1 MRRQILW
8 ASVVMAVLGLVGP
21 SWGPALIP
29 ARARFGVGLAE
40 AGGLFAAFGICRAL
54 GSALAAAVSDRWSAR
69 VLMALYGVLL
79 AGGLALQAAAPNWA
93 VLVTGGALVGFAFGC
108 LGTEVNA
115 VAARTGPE
123 LRGRA
128 LSLTN
133 AVYSLGAT
141 AGPFA
146 VGLLLRAHLGWRL
159 AFWAWAAAALLAGF
173 GLAAACGGI
182 RVPPSRS
189 IGSGL
194 DRRVAALAGMAF
206 AYNGGGWAVS
216 GWAATWLVVRFAAPL
231 LTGALGATVF
241 YGCLTLGRLVNGAVV
256 HRVAVPR
263 LLWWQAVASAAAL
276 VALSLAPNPG
286 LALAA
291 FGTAGFTLGG
301 IYPNLVAHAA
311 ALVPDRPGAM
321 AGAIATGGA
330 VGVGLVPFSAGLL
343 GDRGLPA
350 LGGLLVV
357 LGIGLVVLAAWVRR
371 FPPEAGPTG
380 P

>member
-1 MRRQILW
+1 
-8 ASVVMAVLGLVGP
+8 MAVLGLVGP

-40 AGGLFAAFGICRAL
+40 AGELFVAFGVCRAV
-54 GSALAAAVSDRWSAR
+54 GSALAAAVSDRLPAR
-69 VLMALYGVLL
+69 GLLAVYGVLL
-79 AGGLALQAAAPNWA
+79 AGGLALQAAAPAWA
-93 VLVTGGALVGFAFGC
+93 VLVAGGGLVGFAFGC

-115 VAARTGPE
+115 VAARTGPA
-123 LRGRA
+123 LRAQA

-133 AVYSLGAT
+133 AVYSLGAA

-146 VGLLLRAHLGWRL
+146 VGLLLQARLGWRL
-159 AFWAWAAAALLAGF
+159 AFWAWAVAALLAGA
-173 GLAAACGGI
+173 GLAAACGDV
-182 RVPPSRS
+182 RVAPGRAA
-189 IGSGL
+189 GSGL
-194 DRRVAALAGMAF
+194 DRRVLALAGMAF

-216 GWAATWLVVRFAAPL
+216 GWAATWLVVRFHAPV

-241 YGCLTLGRLVNGAVV
+241 YGCLTLGRLVNTSVV
-256 HRVAVPR
+256 RSVPVPR

-276 VALSLAPNPG
+276 VAVSFAPSPWLAMC
-286 LALAA
+286 A

-330 VGVGLVPFSAGLL
+330 VGVSLAPFTAGAL
-343 GDRGLPA
+343 GAEGVPA
-350 LGGLLVV
+350 LGGLLAV
-357 LGIGLVVLAAWVRR
+357 LGVGLVALAAWVRR
-371 FPPEAGPTG
+371 FAPEPH
-380 P
+380 